1 MVKLLSSLPVGAK
14 VKDTNTKYNGEAIT
28 WLVGGH
34 NHYGANQTALVS
46 ERIISLKAFDAKEAS
61 NSNSS
66 RQSYGNN
73 RYAHSNIRQW
83 LNSSA
88 SSWYSAQH
96 SADAPPN
103 NANVG
108 SNYNEYD
115 AEPGFL
121 TNFSENMRNALVPTT
136 LTVAK
141 NTATDGGG
149 SETVSDKVFLLSNTE
164 VGLTNENSIAEGKLM
179 SLFSTATNRIAKPT
193 AVAVSKSE
201 YTNSS
206 LNANSVWYYW
216 LRTPHASNSSNA
228 RSVDSDGSLSSFSAY
243 NGNTGVR
250 PALNLNSTIA
260 VSDAP
265 DADGAYVIQ
274 WNATPNVNLSAPT
287 DATTLYENT
296 AYTISGNATDADNG
310 NIVNIRYS
318 INDGTAKALATGIS
332 DGNTAISFTKTLTF
346 KNGKLFDGDTAITDT
361 LAEGTAHMLRVWA
374 TDDQGATSTII
385 SRSFYVVPNR
395 APVLTIDTPQPTGTI
410 GSDKFTI
417 SGQASDIDGND
428 VVVTYRINSGLA
440 KEIYRGQGAPFSF
453 DVTLK
458 ELAVGTNDIVI
469 EVSDT
474 YAFKASK
481 TVRIRKDEVKTE
493 VTAGTVRYKLSPPKG
508 SAKGLVIWVQRDANL
523 TIDASVSAQLAGEQ
537 EAYVAMTKTTT
548 APVNDSTFEDEFIFE
563 ASEPKTDIMLKFELN
578 GTGTIKLI
586 TGAIE

>member
-1 MVKLLSSLPVGAK
+1 MVQLLSSLPVGAK
-14 VKDTNTKYNGEAIT
+14 VKDMNTKYNGEAIT
-28 WLVGGH
+28 WLVGGQ
-34 NHYGANQTALVS
+34 NHYGTNQTALVS
-46 ERIISLKAFDAKEAS
+46 EKIITLKAFDAIEVS
-61 NSNSS
+61 NTDSN
-66 RQSYGNN
+66 RKTGGNN
-73 RYAHSNIRQW
+73 RYSISNLRQW
-83 LNSSA
+83 LNSNASA
-88 SSWYSAQH
+88 WYTAQH
-96 SADAPPN
+96 SADAPPS
-103 NANVG
+103 NANVY

-115 AEPGFL
+115 AEAGFL
-121 TNFSENMRNALVPTT
+121 TNFSANMRNALVPTT

-141 NTATDGGG
+141 NTVTDGGG
-149 SETVSDKVFLLSNTE
+149 SEIVSDKVFLLSNTE
-164 VGLTNENSIAEGKLM
+164 VGLTNENNIAEGSRM
-179 SLFSTATNRIAKPT
+179 ELFATASNRIAKPT
-193 AVAVSKSE
+193 SQAVGKSE

-206 LNANSVWYYW
+206 LTVNSAWRYW
-216 LRTPHASNSSNA
+216 LRTTLNYHPSSA
-228 RSVDSDGSLSSFSAY
+228 RSVGTDGSLNNYDAY
-243 NGNTGVR
+243 YGYNGVR
-250 PALNLNSTIA
+250 PALSLSSTIA
-260 VSDAP
+260 VSDTP
-265 DADGAYVIQ
+265 DADGAYTLV

-296 AYTISGNATDADNG
+296 AYTISGDATDADNG

-318 INDGTAKALATGIS
+318 INDGTARALATGIS
-332 DGNTAISFTKTLTF
+332 DGNTAISFSKTLTF
-346 KNGKLFDGDTAITDT
+346 KNGKLFDGATAITDT

-385 SRSFYVVPNR
+385 SRSFYAVPNR
-395 APVLTIDTPQPTGTI
+395 APVLTIDTPQPSGTI

-481 TVRIRKDEVKTE
+481 TVRIRKNEVKAE

-537 EAYVAMTKTTT
+537 EAYVAMTKATT

-563 ASEPKTDIMLKFELN
+563 ASEPKTDIVLKFELN

>member
-14 VKDTNTKYNGEAIT
+14 IKDVNTKYNGEAIT

-34 NHYGANQTALVS
+34 NHYATNQTALVS
-46 ERIISLKAFDAKEAS
+46 EKIISLKAFDAIEAS
-61 NSNSS
+61 NTDSN
-66 RQSYGNN
+66 RKSYGNN
-73 RYAHSNIRQW
+73 RYSVSNLRQW
-83 LNSSA
+83 LNSNASA
-88 SSWYSAQH
+88 WYAAQH
-96 SADAPPN
+96 SADAPPS
-103 NANVG
+103 NANVW
-108 SNYNEYD
+108 SNNNEYD
-115 AEPGFL
+115 AEAGFL
-121 TNFSENMRNALVPTT
+121 TNFSANLRNALIATSLTT
-136 LTVAK
+136 AK
-141 NTATDGGG
+141 NTVTDGGG
-149 SETVSDKVFLLSNTE
+149 SEVVSDKVFLLSNTE
-164 VGLTNENSIAEGKLM
+164 VGLANENSVVEGKLLAM
-179 SLFSTATNRIAKPT
+179 FSNDASRVAYPT
-193 AVAVSKSE
+193 TEAVTKSE
-201 YTNSS
+201 YKDTTNLVASKP
-206 LNANSVWYYW
+206 WYYW
-216 LRTPHASNSSNA
+216 LRSPGASSSYSA
-228 RSVDSDGSLSSFSAY
+228 RSVNTSGTLYFNNAY
-243 NGNTGVR
+243 NGFIGVR
-250 PALNLNSTIA
+250 PALNLSSDIL
-260 VSDAP
+260 VSDTT
-265 DADGAYVIQ
+265 DADGAYILF
-274 WNATPNVNLSAPT
+274 NATPNVNLSAPT

-310 NIVNIRYS
+310 NIVNIKYS
-318 INDGTAKALATGIS
+318 INDGTARALATGIS
-332 DGNTAISFTKTLTF
+332 DGTTAIPFAKTLTF

-385 SRSFYVVPNR
+385 SRSFYAVPNR
-395 APVLTIDTPQPTGTI
+395 APVLTVDTPQPTGTI

-481 TVRIRKDEVKTE
+481 TVRIRKNEVKTE

-548 APVNDSTFEDEFIFE
+548 APVNESTFEDEFIFE
-563 ASEPKTDIMLKFELN
+563 ASEPKTDIVLKFELN
-578 GTGTIKLI
+578 GTGNIKLI